1 MDLRDQLQ
9 HALGSPYR
17 KVAVRVLRPELAPAL
32 GADRFIREIRI
43 AARLRHPHI
52 LPLLDPGQAE
62 GRAPVHEAVRLLVE
76 ITDALAFIVFSSGM
90 APYQTPVVGRVDS
103 GRPRRR
109 RSQHDLLHA
118 AEIRERGVNGGDDGA
133 VI

>member
-17 KVAVRVLRPELAPAL
+17 KVAVKVLRPELAPAL

-43 AARLRHPHI
+43 AARLRHSHI

-76 ITDALAFIVFSSGM
+76 ISDALAFIVFSSGM
-90 APYQTPVVGRVDS
+90 APYQTPVVGAGWTAA
-103 GRPRRR
+103 GRGGGGEASTIYFTLR
-109 RSQHDLLHA
+109 RSESD
-118 AEIRERGVNGGDDGA
+118 V
-133 VI
+133 